1 MQFRT
6 DVLLAGK
13 TATGIVVPP
22 EVVESFGA
30 GKRPPVSVTINGY
43 TYRSTIAVMDGRYM
57 VGINADNH
65 RAGANVAAGDIIDV
79 DIELDTQ
86 PREVTVPEDLDDALA
101 GDIDARRFFD
111 SLSYSNKRAIVT
123 PIADAKSPETRQRRI
138 ARAVER
144 LHAGPI

>member
-22 EVVESFGA
+22 EVVESLGA
-30 GKRPPVSVTINGY
+30 GKRPPVSITINGY

-57 VGINADNH
+57 VGISAEN
-65 RAGANVAAGDIIDV
+65 RAGAKVAGGDIIDV
-79 DIELDTQ
+79 EIELDTQ
-86 PREVTVPEDLDDALA
+86 PREVTVPEDLSDALA
-101 GDIDARRFFD
+101 GDLDAHRFFET
-111 SLSYSNKRAIVT
+111 LSYSNKRAIVT
-123 PIADAKSPETRQRRI
+123 PIADAKSPETRERRI

-144 LHAGPI
+144 LHEGRI